1 MRVRC
6 FLKEIRGPRSLR
18 NVAGETAINP
28 GMLSRIEQGV
38 AFPKDDEIPALARA
52 YGAPI
57 SDWYPPLVLIALE
70 FDDSALE
77 ALRERIHEAWRRSG

>member
-18 NVAGETAINP
+18 RVADEAGINP

-38 AFPKDDEIPALARA
+38 AFAKDDEVPALARA

-57 SDWYPPLVLIALE
+57 TDWYPPLVLVAME
-70 FDDSALE
+70 FDDVALE
-77 ALRERIHEAWRRSG
+77 ALRERIHEAWLAAR

>member
-6 FLKEIRGPRSLR
+6 FLREIRGPRSLR
-18 NVAGETAINP
+18 RVAEDAGLNP

-38 AFPKDDEIPALARA
+38 AFPKDDEVPALASA

-57 SDWYPPLVLIALE
+57 TDWYPPLVLVAFE
-70 FDDSALE
+70 FDDTALE
-77 ALRERIHEAWRRSG
+77 ALRERIHEAWRSA